1 MANPIFKMM
10 NGGNN
15 RPDMMTQF
23 KQFMGQMR
31 GQNPNEILNNLVS
44 SGKINQA
51 HFLISSFTLHI
62 YIWQSKTMP
71 PTIIYTCESVKIV
84 DNHYFTCYIH
94 YNTII
99 YICQV

>member
-51 HFLISSFTLHI
+51 QLNQV
-62 YIWQSKTMP
+62 QSMKQQMM
-71 PTIIYTCESVKIV
+71 SNFDGLKGM
-84 DNHYFTCYIH
+84 FGF
-94 YNTII
+94 
-99 YICQV
+99 

>member
-31 GQNPNEILNNLVS
+31 GQNPNEILNNLIS

-51 HFLISSFTLHI
+51 QL
-62 YIWQSKTMP
+62 
-71 PTIIYTCESVKIV
+71 
-84 DNHYFTCYIH
+84 N
-94 YNTII
+94 
-99 YICQV
+99 QVQAQAQQMTSNFDGLKGMFGF